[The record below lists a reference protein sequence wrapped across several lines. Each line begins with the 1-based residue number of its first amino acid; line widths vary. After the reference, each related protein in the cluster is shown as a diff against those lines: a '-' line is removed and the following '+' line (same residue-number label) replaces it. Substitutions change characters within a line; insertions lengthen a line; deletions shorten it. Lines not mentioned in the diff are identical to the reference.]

1 MSLNLV
7 VLLTIVSAGDV
18 VRYLVAGLA
27 ALTEHTQ
34 LLVQH
39 PLELVC
45 RHVGNTLVG
54 L

>member
-27 ALTEHTQ
+27 ALAAHRDQSEIS
-34 LLVQH
+34 V
-39 PLELVC
+39 EVI
-45 RHVGNTLVG
+45 
-54 L
+54 